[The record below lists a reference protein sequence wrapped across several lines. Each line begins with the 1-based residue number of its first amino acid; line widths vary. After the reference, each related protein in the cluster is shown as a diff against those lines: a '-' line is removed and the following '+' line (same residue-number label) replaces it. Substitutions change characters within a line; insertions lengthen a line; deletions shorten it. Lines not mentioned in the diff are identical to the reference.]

1 MDFREATD
9 QLSALGVDVREQA
22 QALGIAYQTIRLMR
36 MDSTASGYRNP
47 PAPEKWRPVLAEL
60 ARTRAGALVDFSKR
74 VKR

>member
-1 MDFREATD
+1 MDFREATE
-9 QLSALGVDVREQA
+9 QLSKLGVDVREQA

-36 MDSTASGYRNP
+36 MDSTASGYRTP

-60 ARTRAGALVDFSKR
+60 ARNRAAALVDYSKA